1 VNRRILHLHNGD
13 AARAVLE
20 RSDLPGAHAVW
31 SEVLHEGP
39 VRGLETRSV
48 WRAERARYYASL
60 VPLPPDRPDAEALLR
75 RWDAGLESAA
85 AFDEVLLWFEHDLF
99 DQLCLIHHLQHFARA
114 EARPTTLSLVCI
126 GAHPQHPRFLGLG
139 QLSPSAMAALFE
151 TRKPITEAQTALAS
165 RTWRAFCG
173 PDPTPL
179 AAILDTDT
187 GALTFLDP
195 ALRRFLSEYPSP
207 QQGLSRTEGQILDA
221 LAEGVVTG
229 ADLFRANQQR
239 EESPFMG
246 DLVFWSV
253 LRRLADGPHPLVI
266 IAEEGEEPISERE
279 VALSESG
286 ARVRSGRADAIALNG
301 IDLWRGGVHLR
312 GREGIW
318 RWDAETRVLARR

>member
-195 ALRRFLSEYPSP
+195 ALRR
-207 QQGLSRTEGQILDA
+207 
-221 LAEGVVTG
+221 TG